1 MFPVRYA
8 FAGWLFLKPLG
19 TFPTMRPMGVS
30 VKKFQASKV
39 SFHQPFF
46 LCDSVG

>member
-30 VKKFQASKV
+30 VNDICIAETGFS
-39 SFHQPFF
+39 SIF
-46 LCDSVG
+46 